1 MTILRTF
8 SRSTRVGN
16 FGRWLGCN
24 RNRGRQYI
32 QAFRTAPG
40 MFWVQLNF
48 PQFSKGNPIRARL
61 PANES
66 VVFGSGVTYFRSL
79 GRRPRVHSLSA
90 KSVSQPFG
98 PVAVEWTGQLITVSR
113 SFTIRRGRRR
123 SQPIESIK
131 SETHLRVTT
140 NAGTRNGTSSFL
152 SPARDYLFCSW
163 SSSSASSSLMRS
175 EFLCSESAGGVIT
188 CAARCLF
195 VGRDAIPN

>member
-1 MTILRTF
+1 MFVI
-8 SRSTRVGN
+8 SAVGV
-16 FGRWLGCN
+16 GLQQQQGKTAV
-24 RNRGRQYI
+24 

-66 VVFGSGVTYFRSL
+66 VAFGSGVAYFRSL
-79 GRRPRVHSLSA
+79 GPRDPECNRYQ
-90 KSVSQPFG
+90 SVSQPFG

-113 SFTIRRGRRR
+113 SFTIRLHSGRRR

-140 NAGTRNGTSSFL
+140 FAGTRNGTSSFL